1 MTKFRTLVESALKD
15 YVESVPEEVLDEDF
29 KSGFKKALGTA
40 LVGGMLAA
48 PSMFGQDKAKMIADL
63 NAGVE
68 GDLPTVVDVLD
79 LDGHFVVKYEDGGTE
94 DLNTFAAEKDKMLK
108 DKQGI
113 Y

>member
-48 PSMFGQDKAKMIADL
+48 PSMFGPDKAKMIADL
-63 NAGVE
+63 N
-68 GDLPTVVDVLD
+68 LFIFK
-79 LDGHFVVKYEDGGTE
+79 HFIFLSCKRIKIFCSAIFIFNYKVT
-94 DLNTFAAEKDKMLK
+94 
-108 DKQGI
+108 I
-113 Y
+113 